1 MSFKGRW
8 KHMARQHK
16 IHGHKKRSERNRKMA
31 KHDQKIEAM
40 VRDLKAKWEAAQ
52 SESASQ

>member
-1 MSFKGRW
+1 MAFKGRW

-16 IHGHKKRSERNRKMA
+16 IHGHKKRSERNRKTA

-40 VRDLKAKWEAAQ
+40 VRDLKAQWEAAQ
-52 SESASQ
+52 SESVGQ